1 MDQMRTTMMTETR
14 MMLTISCTRWRIKS
28 LKYRTSRGWT
38 VSLCHSSSRW
48 LCKEAANNNNN
59 LPQRLLMKTLFNSPH
74 RIIMEFR
81 SRRKWKR
88 QMDLHRIKLPQQV
101 GSNPGRSRISS
112 SRSRSSSSNLFSSN
126 NSKLIL
132 FWVQAVEWGHKAQ
145 RRPLIIKPQ
154 ACNMPLASSNSPRCR
169 KLSQVLGTD
178 RNPGSLPFNIISN

>member
-48 LCKEAANNNNN
+48 WCKEVANNSK
-59 LPQRLLMKTLFNSPH
+59 LLQQLLMKTLFNSPH

-112 SRSRSSSSNLFSSN
+112 SLSRSSSSSNFFSN
-126 NSKLIL
+126 NSSKLIP

-178 RNPGSLPFNIISN
+178 RNLGSLPFNIISN